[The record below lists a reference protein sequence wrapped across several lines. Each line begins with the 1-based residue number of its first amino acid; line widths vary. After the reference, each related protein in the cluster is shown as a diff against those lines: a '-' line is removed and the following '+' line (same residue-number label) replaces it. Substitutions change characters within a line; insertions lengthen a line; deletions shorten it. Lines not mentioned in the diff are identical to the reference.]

1 MASKKRKVYEVLV
14 SHHCSCYVNIEA
26 NSLKKA
32 RQIVDNQD
40 FDIED
45 LYGHETV
52 ELFSV
57 DGELLKEFEGVAYLS
72 GISKPSTQEQ
82 KETVAIHNDEILEW
96 LQNCPTHKWELIHYD
111 DSGIQV
117 MVNFNNQPYDF
128 SERWNFPSDEGDD
141 NI

>member
-1 MASKKRKVYEVLV
+1 MTSKKRKVYEVLV

-40 FDIED
+40 FDIKD

-72 GISKPSTQEQ
+72 GISKPSSQEQ
-82 KETVAIHNDEILEW
+82 KEIVVPPLQEQKEIFAIHDDEILAW
-96 LQNCPTHKWELIHYD
+96 LQNCPTHKWELIHCE

-117 MVNFNNQPYDF
+117 MVNF
-128 SERWNFPSDEGDD
+128 D
-141 NI
+141 NT

>member
-1 MASKKRKVYEVLV
+1 MADKRKVYEVLV
-14 SHHCSCYVNIEA
+14 SHSSSCYVNIEA
-26 NSLKKA
+26 NDLEEA
-32 RQIVDNQD
+32 RSIVDNQD

-82 KETVAIHNDEILEW
+82 KETVAIHNDEILAW
-96 LQNCPTHKWELIHYD
+96 LQNCPTHKWELIHCEE
-111 DSGIQV
+111 SGIQV
-117 MVNFNNQPYDF
+117 MVNF
-128 SERWNFPSDEGDD
+128 D
-141 NI
+141 NTTYEEKEVS

>member
-1 MASKKRKVYEVLV
+1 MADKRKVYEVLV
-14 SHHCSCYVNIEA
+14 SHSSSCYVNIEA
-26 NSLKKA
+26 NDLEEA
-32 RQIVDNQD
+32 RSIVDNQD

-72 GISKPSTQEQ
+72 GISKPTLQEQ
-82 KETVAIHNDEILEW
+82 KEIVTIHNDEILAW
-96 LQNCPTHKWELIHYD
+96 LQNCPTHKWELIHCEE
-111 DSGIQV
+111 SGIQV
-117 MVNFNNQPYDF
+117 MVNFDNTPF
-128 SERWNFPSDEGDD
+128 DEGED